1 MSTILLGNIG
11 KASSGQRMGHINIFF
26 CYRLGDKKELEIIYC
41 STGDMTADLL
51 TKPLQA
57 SQFKKF

>member
-1 MSTILLGNIG
+1 L
-11 KASSGQRMGHINIFF
+11 A
-26 CYRLGDKKELEIIYC
+26 DKKELEIIYC